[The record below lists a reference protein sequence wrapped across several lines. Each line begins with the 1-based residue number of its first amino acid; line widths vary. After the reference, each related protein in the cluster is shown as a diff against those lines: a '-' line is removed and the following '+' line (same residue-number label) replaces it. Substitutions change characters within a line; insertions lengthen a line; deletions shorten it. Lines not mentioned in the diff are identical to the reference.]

1 MLHCKKGKGRLSAIF
16 NKMEWTTQ
24 THPINLT
31 VTVYLGY
38 THWAKQEQ
46 NSHIMQHIKR
56 VRWQIMCCSF
66 FKHEI
71 IRTVPARKVL
81 NKQQWSQLGLY
92 INFHR
97 RSWDLESG
105 IILTSKEMWSMIIIK
120 VLFRDLSSLY
130 LLLSETS
137 FSDRDIDLCLG
148 KFDVELR
155 FKDLPRNQQMI
166 SKSSART

>member
-1 MLHCKKGKGRLSAIF
+1 MPWRHVCHKAEILSLTNNFFANVMLHSRKGRLSAIF

-46 NSHIMQHIKR
+46 NSHIMQHINH
-56 VRWQIMCCSF
+56 VRRQIMCCSF
-66 FKHEI
+66 FNHKI
-71 IRTVPARKVL
+71 IRMVPARKVL

-97 RSWDLESG
+97 RSWDLDSG
-105 IILTSKEMWSMIIIK
+105 IRLTSKKM
-120 VLFRDLSSLY
+120 
-130 LLLSETS
+130 
-137 FSDRDIDLCLG
+137 
-148 KFDVELR
+148 
-155 FKDLPRNQQMI
+155 
-166 SKSSART
+166 